1 MLPHKYQIYKTKM
14 ENVTKQHHIYIKQK
28 WKMLLGMACHGM
40 ACNVQDPKSFA
51 ENMKEENIFYQ

>member
-28 WKMLLGMACHGM
+28 WKLLSDNIRPITLNALK
-40 ACNVQDPKSFA
+40 A
-51 ENMKEENIFYQ
+51 MKGAWDK